1 MDIMLVTSSF
11 NNDVH
16 GSDDEKKTG
25 CGIILTRPEN
35 VTKYHRGGRM
45 TDLKEI
51 TCEKCKE
58 RLAKKIIKA
67 DKKEMARILREE
79 KLMAKR
85 GLGDVGIVPLGNTT
99 AKITSSPE
107 DKKREAERLAAA
119 QKEAENARRDAED
132 ARREAEQAR
141 RDAEA
146 ARAAEEAAKREA
158 EETAQKLQRTIPGT
172 GVAID
177 DSLAQFAINVPKEE
191 PQPEPEM
198 QEDFLTQF
206 AIQKPDEEMQSE
218 PELTS
223 SLQDDFLAQFAVPSP
238 AQQYDVP
245 DYSVEN
251 NATDTPQ
258 QPDVLEEMPNANYGY
273 GEYSPSPVDNYENNS
288 SVVNVPDDQIRSAAE
303 EEYETDLTQNSEWD
317 LVANQI
323 FGYGSETQ
331 QPQQDTA
338 LPQLTEMDEMP
349 SLSQPN
355 ITPPVLEDI
364 SMPQPVA
371 SAAPAFDELSIPE
384 QAAPSAPAFDEM
396 PMAAQPS
403 APTFDE
409 IPMQHEVPTL
419 ESLEPSQKY
428 APAQDDFLAQFAVKK
443 QSEPENDFSATPSS
457 APAFDEMPMQH
468 EIPTLESLES
478 PQQYASA
485 QDDFLAQF
493 TVEKPSEP
501 ENNFGATTSSVPT
514 FDEMPMPT
522 PAAAPTA
529 PVLDERMKPQ
539 KPEIQGDVLS
549 QFAVERPDIAVP
561 EIKGFDEPLNA
572 EQNDQPE
579 AAYEDNTVAETAEPK
594 KEVNDEIAAFEP
606 DAQAMMSAEETQAA
620 PVQEESEM
628 KRYTTPDEQN
638 KIESQKAAA
647 AAQTPQ
653 IISVPQFAGYDVNG
667 QPVYTYVQMQMTGL
681 DANGQPMFAPIP
693 GQQPMP
699 APQFAG
705 TAQPQIQPGAPM
717 PQAAAPAPKP
727 AGGFKPKFVP
737 KQNNG
742 QPSANIS
749 KIAVNP
755 HAKSTSQAFVNA
767 IASSKDYANK
777 NLIETQGLRANS
789 PVLTSIED
797 VLSTMGDDTLKKQ
810 QVQKQ
815 AMTKQN
821 VNVGNEYKVPARSAA
836 PSRPASMRQPMQDDI
851 RFMSKSELKAKK
863 KQDKIDAKFK
873 KEMSKRGF

>member
-16 GSDDEKKTG
+16 GSDDEKRTG
-25 CGIILTRPEN
+25 CGIFLTKPEN

-58 RLAKKIIKA
+58 KLAKKIIKA

-79 KLMAKR
+79 KLMAKK

-107 DKKREAERLAAA
+107 AKKREAERLAAA
-119 QKEAENARRDAED
+119 QKEAENARRDAEN
-132 ARREAEQAR
+132 ARRDAENAR

-206 AIQKPDEEMQSE
+206 AIQKPEEEMQSE

-251 NATDTPQ
+251 NAAGSPQ

-273 GEYSPSPVDNYENNS
+273 GEYSPSPINNYENNS
-288 SVVNVPDDQIRSAAE
+288 SVVNVPDDQIRSASE

-323 FGYGSETQ
+323 FGYGSEAQ
-331 QPQQDTA
+331 QPQQESA

-349 SLSQPN
+349 GLSQPN

-364 SMPQPVA
+364 SMPQSVVS
-371 SAAPAFDELSIPE
+371 SAPSLDELTIPE
-384 QAAPSAPAFDEM
+384 PSAPSVPSFDEI
-396 PMAAQPS
+396 PMTAQQS
-403 APTFDE
+403 ATTFDE
-409 IPMQHEVPTL
+409 IPMQQEVPTL
-419 ESLEPSQKY
+419 ESLEKPQQY
-428 APAQDDFLAQFAVKK
+428 APAQDDFLAQFAV
-443 QSEPENDFSATPSS
+443 
-457 APAFDEMPMQH
+457 
-468 EIPTLESLES
+468 
-478 PQQYASA
+478 
-485 QDDFLAQF
+485 
-493 TVEKPSEP
+493 EKPSEP
-501 ENNFGATTSSVPT
+501 ENNFGASIPSLPSLEEIST
-514 FDEMPMPT
+514 PT
-522 PAAAPTA
+522 PAPELSA
-529 PVLDERMKPQ
+529 PVLDEEMTPQ
-539 KPEIQGDVLS
+539 KPEIQNDILS
-549 QFAVERPDIAVP
+549 QYAVERPEIAVP
-561 EIKGFDEPLNA
+561 EINGFDEPFNT
-572 EQNDQPE
+572 EQHDLSE
-579 AAYEDNTVAETAEPK
+579 AAYEDNTASEAEET
-594 KEVNDEIAAFEP
+594 KEENDEIAAVEP
-606 DAQAMMSAEETQAA
+606 DAQVMMPAEETQAA
-620 PVQEESEM
+620 PAQEENEM

-638 KIESQKAAA
+638 QIKTQKTAA

-699 APQFAG
+699 APQLAG
-705 TAQPQIQPGAPM
+705 TAQPQLQPGAPT

-727 AGGFKPKFVP
+727 AGGFKPKFNP
-737 KQNNG
+737 KQTNG

-810 QVQKQ
+810 QAQKQ
-815 AMTKQN
+815 AMTQQN
-821 VNVGNEYKVPARSAA
+821 VNVGNEYRVPTGSSS
-836 PSRPASMRQPMQDDI
+836 PSRPASMRQPMQEDI